1 MKFSLEQSFELIM
14 NLILYSGLLT
24 IVYQCVNNV
33 HRF

>member
-1 MKFSLEQSFELIM
+1 MKFSLEQGFELIM

-24 IVYQCVNNV
+24 IAYQCVNNV